1 MNQRRTTIASLMKL
15 VAIVAL
21 NLCIGQMI
29 FWYEPWRLA
38 GIGPIAVAIQVGLF
52 FLLRSRGRPRPY
64 AFWVG
69 FEMGGLLGL
78 SSFLYLRVPD
88 SVVGAIWDDYAEF
101 IDDLL
106 SVHLGLSVLNRGPFD
121 PTLLIA
127 VAVFASLPQMLMAI
141 AGGSTGLFLGWS
153 RQSRMLAFKVV
164 AIAAV
169 LYGLFMLL

>member
-1 MNQRRTTIASLMKL
+1 MNQRRMSIASLMKL

-38 GIGPIAVAIQVGLF
+38 GIGPIAMAIQLGLF
-52 FLLRSRGRPRPY
+52 FLVRSRGRPRHY
-64 AFWVG
+64 SFWVG
-69 FEMGGLLGL
+69 FEMGGFLGL
-78 SSFLYLRVPD
+78 VSFLYARVPD
-88 SVVGAIWDDYAEF
+88 SVVGAVWDDYAEF

-106 SVHLGLSVLNRGPFD
+106 SVHLGLSVLKRGPFD

-127 VAVFASLPQMLMAI
+127 VAIFASLPQMLMAI
-141 AGGSTGLFLGWS
+141 AGGLTGLFLGWS
-153 RQSRMLAFKVV
+153 RQSRFLAFKLI